1 MAKLKL
7 WVRNLIII
15 LAVVVSLVGVGV
27 GLYFVL
33 RPNTDDPGT
42 NPEYKMELSEEQKQ
56 YIEGV
61 SNIEQPD
68 IDISTYDG
76 IVLEDGTAVDT
87 DRIVSVNGN
96 YLVVENAITYLPEF
110 YVLTNN
116 QQDANPAELTSGALD
131 QPETN
136 NVVLKK
142 ITISSDYTHVINLFG
157 DYAVVANSSDGL
169 TARVVSLKTGNTVL
183 TKDKFDDVVV
193 VDDDTQP
200 GGRYVGSYFVSLIK
214 SVGNFMLVEKEIVT
228 AYNSSELTVDF
239 SYEYILYPLDNP
251 EAAITFNESFGYL
264 VTYKITD
271 NYVVLVTT
279 KHTYVYSTLLNADGQ
294 WVSMLPVLNNN
305 FTATTGEDYQVES
318 GTIGKFKDVVY
329 HTIQEMPNGLILVE
343 KNTVIGDTEEVIDET
358 LYNVVYRLDVL
369 NSRNVIT
376 GINYSIYSTTDAEYL
391 QNIPNFVGKVEVLTS
406 KVPGY
411 YVLNQ
416 TLGGLYNNYA
426 DGSSD
431 AYLYD
436 YNFSYVLK
444 YDYNIYGEIVYYTGS
459 HFITTGAVSST
470 RINVW
475 GRKDPHHVGYVVV
488 SSSAYDGYV
497 VVKNDKYYSLYN
509 TVTGEIFNDKY
520 LFISEIMNGKVF
532 AFKEETGYF
541 EISLNTMLRT
551 PIYNFDAT
559 VVNGNYGLNLFMS
572 SVGYYFTYDATNL
585 YTYVGFNGVTYK
597 NISSYKYKVIG
608 NSVYLTLIFA
618 NGSSKLLVSNIMGEM
633 GSLSV
638 DDIEETYMFNQTPP
652 AVQTTAVAVPLSTAR
667 SAGTTAEVGYMSD
680 FYSYSNDWNN
690 VRILE
695 GATVS
700 VSTNADTGVPTYS
713 IDIHSDLINY
723 LGYYEVYYEKS
734 SGENLSY
741 LAEIS
746 YDQDYGIEV
755 CKFKTSNWLD
765 YDYTYEGGSLN
776 FGYNVNAGAYYGL
789 MDWWR
794 YYYGNTIFP
803 FSFSDYPGIQVTNNP
818 EYGEIMSGDS
828 YYYEHA
834 LGAGVGIVGAIACK
848 TPYGF
853 VIAVRYGYVSDYKD
867 KLIYADRVVVGLDEN
882 VFVEYG
888 TEIEDVV
895 REGVDWIYNHH
906 GNLYVVADGASQ
918 FTNKNAKIDY
928 PSLTF
933 KADENE
939 YSALDL
945 YWGADTVDSRQGLI
959 SAGVVLPSGFGL
971 NSERRNYS
979 VGQFAEDGV
988 DLDSADVIQNKYRV
1002 GIYANYYTLGTSLK
1016 CNYLTTTANGGSML
1030 DYKRADYAATALSVS
1045 LSFTPFKT
1053 AYTRNHGEL
1062 GFKEAAAISANAD
1075 DRTVTYGG
1083 YLDSSGNSAYGMLIA
1098 QSSQS
1103 TSSDEHEEAHANKIS
1118 FHLHSDVSS
1127 KVEIMDQALSF
1138 DDEFSTS
1145 YDSNGASYSHKSQR
1159 CGFLGGINI
1168 FQEKHLHYKYHVTIT
1183 KIEITYKIKSSC
1195 YQDTGEI
1202 KTASAS
1208 TNTAVS
1214 TGERL
1219 FVANAAH
1226 TKIQYGFWMTSDYGG
1241 FIGATRRDL
1250 SSFTQ
1255 KCTFGYKL
1263 DGLYGNGEI
1272 WFGADGKYA
1281 QSFDTL
1287 AASSYTG
1294 GFTPSQSALTLTL
1307 KYFAKDGTYNGDELL
1322 PGSASDLTGVEY
1334 GDEPIHT
1341 QAVTYNEAFSL
1352 LAVNEHGEGGTEA
1365 PTGYEFNGWV
1375 ILANQY
1381 SYRNGSST
1389 ETGTDAKTLGSGMH
1403 TISDYFAKNE
1413 GKNLTNNTVASS
1425 SGLNKTLH
1433 LYATYKPKTYVLYI
1447 DLSKAANVNTSSSLI
1462 IYENGNDAV
1471 AEEYTHRCWE
1481 TVLLTY
1487 CQDVE
1492 LPLMYLKYG
1501 NVFYKIQL
1509 EPIITNDS
1517 GYNTSIMN
1525 LTEGGST
1532 NRSAKLTVKR
1542 LGNYLYTGY
1551 NFDSYGYLRL
1561 NAVAVPMEYIVEYSS
1576 SQDSHVYSDSDND
1589 LVNEVLQEANEPTI
1603 KEQSSNTDIN
1613 IPTYGEDQNGS
1624 ISFKS
1629 GDNYAITI
1637 TNFRQG
1643 MRLKL
1648 GYTIEDINGNV
1659 GAITAASK
1667 YYIYYGYYD
1676 HINSSDDYNAYL
1688 TEDGYAHIFCY
1699 SDETQT
1705 GYLFAI
1711 DNDYGYSYFPFGV
1724 GARYSSNTL
1733 TITIY
1738 GVGGGVYTNN
1748 DGVGVFTKNNITLDI
1763 EIDSQ
1768 LYTINTSKKENR
1780 EGATED
1786 AGGLGETDFSLSDQI
1801 NYPALS
1807 GTNGHKHGDDVTQH
1821 YYGYGSTMLISTGAS
1836 MYQKL
1841 HGSIY
1846 VPNQFLSGLKIAY
1859 NGTETFAW
1867 DYKDLSEQDR
1877 TDFTELFIR
1886 FAANPVAVK
1895 DGALYLNGAAGSIMY
1910 VPNDYE
1916 VLLNAPYYDEDIDK
1930 QYYLYEEFLQ
1940 IMYGINPRDD
1950 GSESYANYISESM
1963 VVYYKVYPLTYGKQT
1978 IYLILTYHQNEA
1990 GISLGVSSAVLYTL
2004 DENYVLGE
2012 QNNYDITVLYTNY
2025 DGVLTWNAN
2034 NIGVADGT
2042 EFDTSEYTK
2051 AYFTAYDNGKAVFK
2065 TDANGNYIEILRN
2078 RVYVDIDT
2086 ANNNRLKVNRALT
2099 DEEVFAALFG
2109 ENGIVKRNYEPID
2122 ENSGYLLNYVCT
2134 DLDDGGNA
2142 NLNGNVSVE
2151 LDFNNSYYYD
2161 NEKLTTDP
2169 LFNFASTSPANSF
2182 KYNINV
2188 KNGYYIN
2195 KVTINYNEKTYII
2208 ELISFFIN
2216 AGQQY
2221 IIPRYKITT
2230 IDKEGNTDITYN
2242 IDFADG
2248 VVGNGQALLGSEGYV
2263 EKTLENQM
2271 LNVSFY
2277 KLDVGTNDANPA
2289 MSIEIGFITHGANI
2303 SIEYGAYSLLAT
2315 SFNDGHITDADKQ
2328 HIAWNYT
2335 DGEIKILNNNVED
2348 ENSDVSD
2355 DNVVSTINF
2364 VDTTDNKN
2372 IPTRVFA
2379 SSKYEGD
2386 YYYTLEQNVYTI
2398 NGNQRIYFMVLDYKL
2413 AHADLESPKS
2423 NDLQTYVKVNT
2434 TIKDNALYEL
2444 VIAEDNVYTYGNSA
2458 TWIYTDKD
2466 TAKTEQNIVNT
2477 LGQNFIASYT
2487 IKSKDFNTS
2496 ITSDINF
2503 GTTAE
2508 DIAEEA
2514 LSDNGYL
2521 TAEQKATLQL
2531 LDTNAGEPHTK
2542 FHYIDNVGEDAYGQI
2557 ASRDTM
2563 VYLQQSGINFGGA
2576 NIKDYLCYGEGAQVQ
2591 GNQLIYTIKYEY
2603 GYDFVGASFNAK
2615 ILGVS
2620 EDTFASAL
2628 LTYDVAITEPRDI
2641 IVNVSDTDY
2650 VLGDYLL
2657 EKGENEYILTI
2668 NVTNAAITDINVDLH
2683 YNAKEFIVTYDWDQ
2697 DFGTS
2702 YIDVNKTSTFTYNLI
2717 SPVDK
2722 GIGPETILYDR
2733 IGYDMVGWAFA
2744 DFYKGVDGKTVN
2756 TTNPDLRAED
2766 LTEENYLT
2774 QLYGLN
2780 SDTTYLWYL
2789 SLGKNL
2795 GNVFG
2800 TKNSAD
2806 QTKEEGHI
2814 QLSAVWQAKTYT
2826 INFNYKDNTSSD
2838 AADGTT
2844 TSTKYTASWVFD
2856 MPIEVA
2862 DIASEN
2868 LSFESENFTEQ
2879 NKLLN
2884 KISRVYRM
2892 GYAFNGWYAD
2902 NSNTWADGTLIYNPD
2917 PALDNGNDALVLVL
2931 DTTAGKLGYPESI
2944 PTPEKVFGYN
2954 VYQLIKN
2961 NSIWQEL
2968 PNNNALEDAD
2978 TSTFDLYA
2986 KWTANTYTFAYDL
2999 NAYANIADSGANG
3012 SSSMTWTTA
3021 DTPSFTVNKLT
3032 GVGSSV
3038 ATLRVGVTGATSVVF
3053 DQNFTN
3059 GSLQNIRE
3067 YTYRNGYKFKGWFAS
3082 REDLGED
3089 DFGLLEDQNLTLQI
3103 LLNMLGIQ
3111 DELLAVQTKA
3121 TQTFENTSIVETV
3134 LQDAAEIY
3142 AEDLHDQLEHGWGNL
3157 MLLHARWEALPYT
3170 INIDLNNWNH
3180 PDYDWQDGDYF
3191 VNNEEYIK
3199 GNVVSD
3205 VQIVVLFDEA
3215 FNTCDLLL
3223 AGNKIDTEQ
3232 QIEFVRNGRTYT
3244 TTGANGYEKLIQ
3256 IITAHGY
3263 HLGTSG
3269 YQFTLSAD
3277 GNGLT
3282 FNDVAISVDTSDDSI
3297 FDETM
3302 FTSAYF
3308 NDSIKEP
3315 GNAPSDTTLM
3325 SLDDSGDDLGDRHE
3339 VDIDDTTA
3347 FGTRTFTLYAYWT
3360 YKNVAVSNIGTREEY
3375 NNTLDRNN
3383 TYQTIFYDQDAE
3395 KIINWAE
3402 TANHEDNTYWGSV
3415 YNNQYT
3421 YHISPAT
3428 GQYIQ
3433 TLTIEFNDNYDTLTD
3448 AISHNKRGHIIL
3460 EFVWDSVTHIV
3471 TIASARYYVGYTSDS
3486 GTFVPTV
3493 SGNFDISAD
3502 GRSITRNDKLNYLF
3516 ESINIST
3523 SKYKVVTTQN
3533 EKNINTTYTGADYS
3547 ESADTW
3553 ITGAGL
3559 KDINLVSIEITGVKS
3574 NMIVQTQTQAQTY
3587 QVDYYRYVRPFN
3599 QMQTHI
3605 NEDSESSTFGEEEW
3619 DSQFLNDWDQY
3630 FVYKTVTY
3638 RYGEYVNTSYGYA
3651 TNFGFG
3657 GWYYYQ
3663 GHISNF
3669 QEYLNYGS
3677 PDNVFETH
3685 ESNGITDTMRL
3696 YDFLGRWGSAE
3707 NIDIMSGKFL
3717 QYDWDSAAQKYVCIS
3732 DPDLMLD
3739 GVPVYGEGDALTG
3752 YERYSYIDEADGNQ
3766 LKYRDT
3772 LFVRSYTYHED
3783 YKDYKFDSAA
3793 ISGNLSIVGIY
3804 FPASIHKVHYY
3815 TWKDS
3820 SSTNTGYEERNAS
3833 SNEYVLGQKHV
3844 AKVIA
3849 DTNATELSR
3858 NFSYVEY
3865 WELGTNT
3872 QYYRVGFS
3880 GFNSISGGLPTE
3892 MSALEFL
3899 MQFVN
3904 PTNYSEYNINPETQK
3919 LTISYSTLKQIIN
3932 DTYGIEGATVK
3943 DLAVNLLVHL
3953 LTVGDYQVYNY
3964 LDNYEVL
3971 LNLGVSGFVPVA
3983 PVYGEDGVQTNY
3995 GENILELARKLG
4007 INVDGKQPQDVDAE
4021 ILAKLNVEQL
4031 LVLLDRIAI
4040 DYFGYILINPSA
4052 NIGHWPQGTYLAGWY
4067 MIQEDL
4073 RKILMGE
4080 EETTYYNYVLT
4091 FNSDTFV
4098 VGDGQDALKCMYIVN
4113 VTEDHL
4119 GNKTYYVAFTN
4130 NPEATT
4136 YQITKFNTVDPITGV
4151 VDILSRVD
4159 TSVHIFAAY
4168 NTYKF
4173 DMTTNGVTDVDI
4185 QWGTEVL
4192 DLNGIPYQ
4200 YTAEDVFYVALS
4212 DAQLEE
4218 LEVEFSNNYTLP
4230 TALQTIITRHNDTIN
4245 VTDNFNTAKTES
4257 EGKHII
4263 AFVYNIEKVYIDVD
4277 ADGNESQAVQ
4287 YNEHINT
4294 VSTKALNKD
4303 ADRVVDL
4310 LTLLLD

>member
-42 NPEYKMELSEEQKQ
+42 NPEYKRELSEEQKQ

-96 YLVVENAITYLPEF
+96 YLVVENATTYLPEF

-169 TARVVSLKTGNTVL
+169 TARVVSLKTGDTVL
-183 TKDKFDDVVV
+183 TKDKFDDVVM

-343 KNTVIGDTEEVIDET
+343 KNTVIGNTEEAVDET

-369 NSRNVIT
+369 NSKNVIT
-376 GINYSIYSTTDAEYL
+376 GINYSIYSTTEAEYL
-391 QNIPNFVGKVEVLTS
+391 QNIPDFVGKVEVLAS

-416 TLGGLYNNYA
+416 TFGGINNNYA
-426 DGSSD
+426 NGSSN

-436 YNFSYVLK
+436 ANFNYVLK
-444 YDYNIYGEIVYYTGS
+444 YDYNAFGDIIYYTGS
-459 HFITTGAVSST
+459 HFITSGAGSST
-470 RINVW
+470 RLDAW
-475 GRKDPHHVGYVVV
+475 GKKDLHHVGYVVV

-509 TVTGEIFNDKY
+509 TVTGQIFSDNY

-532 AFKEETGYF
+532 AFKEDTGYF

-551 PIYNFDAT
+551 PIYNFDT
-559 VVNGNYGLNLFMS
+559 TKVNGNYGLNLFMG

-608 NSVYLTLIFA
+608 NSVYLTLTFA
-618 NGSSKLLVSNIMGEM
+618 SGSSKLLVSNIMGKIA
-633 GSLSV
+633 SLTEEE
-638 DDIEETYMFNQTPP
+638 ITETYMFNQTPP
-652 AVQTTAVAVPLSTAR
+652 AVQTTAVAVPLSISYENGTVNLDDTMYNYYDSS
-667 SAGTTAEVGYMSD
+667 SAIDFTYDIAKIVMSQDNNGVPAYNIQIYSDLLNENGGWTTGNNDGGEYYWREEKSVDHGISITRFKRNGYMNFDLGLTGNPIGEYNLNKSIYYALDDWFRDNYGDGIYCPLPETISLTTA
-680 FYSYSNDWNN
+680 YSQ
-690 VRILE
+690 
-695 GATVS
+695 ATVGKDYYTQFHNLYS
-700 VSTNADTGVPTYS
+700 GTGM
-713 IDIHSDLINY
+713 I
-723 LGYYEVYYEKS
+723 
-734 SGENLSY
+734 
-741 LAEIS
+741 
-746 YDQDYGIEV
+746 
-755 CKFKTSNWLD
+755 
-765 YDYTYEGGSLN
+765 
-776 FGYNVNAGAYYGL
+776 
-789 MDWWR
+789 
-794 YYYGNTIFP
+794 
-803 FSFSDYPGIQVTNNP
+803 
-818 EYGEIMSGDS
+818 
-828 YYYEHA
+828 
-834 LGAGVGIVGAIACK
+834 GAIACK

-853 VIAVRYGYVSDYKD
+853 VVAVRYGMAVYDHHHPG
-867 KLIYADRVVVGLDEN
+867 LNYADRVIVGLDEN
-882 VFVEYG
+882 VFVQKG
-888 TEIEDVV
+888 TVIETAI
-895 REGVDWIYNHH
+895 REGNIYDDSSKHTTIVD
-906 GNLYVVADGASQ
+906 GS
-918 FTNKNAKIDY
+918 NAQYKHSEGSIDF
-928 PSLTF
+928 PSLTYC
-933 KADENE
+933 AYEND
-939 YSALDL
+939 YAALDL
-945 YWGADTVDSRQGLI
+945 YWGKNGYGDDGIVEA
-959 SAGVVLPSGFGL
+959 AAALPSGWGINEIYDEKRNDMVKNKFRIGVYSSFQTL
-971 NSERRNYS
+971 HAQLYCRESAYIGNYS
-979 VGQFAEDGV
+979 GTDYRQSQYAGTVLNL
-988 DLDSADVIQNKYRV
+988 DL
-1002 GIYANYYTLGTSLK
+1002 T
-1016 CNYLTTTANGGSML
+1016 
-1030 DYKRADYAATALSVS
+1030 
-1045 LSFTPFKT
+1045 FTPFMSE
-1053 AYTRNHGEL
+1053 YDRYHGQIGESSD
-1062 GFKEAAAISANAD
+1062 A
-1075 DRTVTYGG
+1075 RTITYGG
-1083 YLDSSGNSAYGMLIA
+1083 YLKSNGDAAYGMFEVEC
-1098 QSSQS
+1098 SGS
-1103 TSSDEHEEAHANKIS
+1103 TSSDEHDSGHQTTFSYSLIS
-1118 FHLHSDVSS
+1118 EVSS
-1127 KVEIMDQALSF
+1127 KLTIKKLTLNISEQ
-1138 DDEFSTS
+1138 STVTKNNIVNCS
-1145 YDSNGASYSHKSQR
+1145 TGPYSKETWCWQVWKGNHTHY
-1159 CGFLGGINI
+1159 L
-1168 FQEKHLHYKYHVTIT
+1168 LHPTTSIYA
-1183 KIEITYKIKSSC
+1183 TYSIDTDR

-1219 FVANAAH
+1219 FVADTH
-1226 TKIQYGFWMTSDYGG
+1226 VGQIKYGFWMTSSFGYT
-1241 FIGATRRDL
+1241 IGTQRQDL
-1250 SSFTQ
+1250 SPFTQ

-1263 DGLYGNGEI
+1263 NGLEGNGSTY
-1272 WFGADGKYA
+1272 FNDAGKYA

-1287 AASSYTG
+1287 VASSYIG
-1294 GFTPSQSALTLTL
+1294 GFTPSQSALTLEV
-1307 KYFAKDGTYNGDELL
+1307 KYNIIASAYDGD
-1322 PGSASDLTGVEY
+1322 D
-1334 GDEPIHT
+1334 
-1341 QAVTYNEAFSL
+1341 L
-1352 LAVNEHGEGGTEA
+1352 LASGASGIKKANYTPLDDKKETVSYNASFDLLAIGEHGSGSEVNA
-1365 PTGYEFNGWV
+1365 PVGYTFNKWY
-1375 ILANQY
+1375 ILSGEY
-1381 SYRNGSST
+1381 SIWSGSST
-1389 ETGTDAKTLGSGMH
+1389 VTASEAKGIEVDD
-1403 TISDYFAKNE
+1403 TITNYFALVD
-1413 GKNLTNNTVASS
+1413 GQLTNNAYAKSVD
-1425 SGLNKTLH
+1425 GKKTLE
-1433 LYATYKPKTYVLYI
+1433 LYATYSPKDYKIT
-1447 DLSKAANVNTSSSLI
+1447 VNFVGS
-1462 IYENGNDAV
+1462 AV
-1471 AEEYTHRCWE
+1471 ADMFLFVNNVETEVRLVWESEE
-1481 TVLLTY
+1481 LTY
-1487 CQDVE
+1487 GQQNVVI
-1492 LPLMYLKYG
+1492 PLMHL
-1501 NVFYKIQL
+1501 NVDNIYYKIEL
-1509 EPIITNDS
+1509 VPTGKYS
-1517 GYNTSIMN
+1517 
-1525 LTEGGST
+1525 GST
-1532 NRSAKLTVKR
+1532 RPLSLGGVDNRTGSFTVR
-1542 LGNYLYTGY
+1542 QLGNYIASGSS
-1551 NFDSYGYLRL
+1551 FDNDYILVL
-1561 NAVAVPMEYIVEYSS
+1561 NAVASPMEYNVTYKAT
-1576 SQDSHVYSDSDND
+1576 QDSHVYSDSDND

-1613 IPTYGEDQNGS
+1613 IPTYGEAQSGS
-1624 ISFKS
+1624 INFKS
-1629 GDNYAITI
+1629 GNDYTI
-1637 TNFRQG
+1637 SIANFTQG

-1648 GYTIEDINGNV
+1648 TYTIDNIGTDNLAESSPN
-1659 GAITAASK
+1659 K

-1676 HINSSDDYNAYL
+1676 DIKGDGYNAYK
-1688 TEDGYAHIFCY
+1688 DASGYAHTF
-1699 SDETQT
+1699 
-1705 GYLFAI
+1705 
-1711 DNDYGYSYFPFGV
+1711 
-1724 GARYSSNTL
+1724 YSSGDFSGFLYYYEDADTIPYLPFNVNVNPTSGNTL
-1733 TITIY
+1733 TITLLDI
-1738 GVGGGVYTNN
+1738 GGGVYTINN
-1748 DGVGVFTKNNITLDI
+1748 DGVGKFDQNKITLDI

-1859 NGTETFAW
+1859 NGTEKFAW
-1867 DYKDLSEQDR
+1867 DYKNLSEQDR
-1877 TDFTELFIR
+1877 TDFTELFIN

-1895 DGALYLNGAAGSIMY
+1895 DDVLYFNGAARSIMY
-1910 VPNDYE
+1910 GPNDYD

-1963 VVYYKVYPLTYGKQT
+1963 VVYYKVYPLTSGDTT
-1978 IYLILTYHQNEA
+1978 IYLILTYHQNEG

-2004 DENYVLGE
+2004 CDDYVLGA

-2051 AYFTAYDNGKAVFK
+2051 AYFTAYDNSKAVFK
-2065 TDANGNYIEILRN
+2065 TDANGNYMEILRN

-2099 DEEVFAALFG
+2099 DEEVFVALFG

-2134 DLDDGGNA
+2134 DLDEGGNA

-2230 IDKEGNTDITYN
+2230 IDKEGNTNIAYN

-2248 VVGNGQALLGSEGYV
+2248 VVGSGQALLGSEGYV
-2263 EKTLENQM
+2263 ERTLENQM

-2277 KLDVGTNDANPA
+2277 KLDVGTNDANTA

-2413 AHADLESPKS
+2413 AHVDLESPKS

-2434 TIKDNALYEL
+2434 TIKDDALYEL
-2444 VIAEDNVYTYGNSA
+2444 VIAEDDIYTYGNSA
-2458 TWIYTDKD
+2458 TWIYTNKD

-2514 LSDNGYL
+2514 LSNNGYL

-2557 ASRDTM
+2557 ASRNTM
-2563 VYLQQSGINFGGA
+2563 VYLQQSGINFGGV
-2576 NIKDYLCYGEGAQVQ
+2576 NTKDYLCYGEGAQVQ
-2591 GNQLIYTIKYEY
+2591 GNKLIYTIKYEY

-2641 IVNVSDTDY
+2641 VVNVSDTDY

-2789 SLGKNL
+2789 SLGENL

-2806 QTKEEGHI
+2806 QIKEEGHI

-2826 INFNYKDNTSSD
+2826 INFNYKDNTSGD
-2838 AADGTT
+2838 ATDGTT

-2868 LSFESENFTEQ
+2868 LSFENENFTEQ

-2954 VYQLIKN
+2954 VYRLIN
-2961 NSIWQEL
+2961 DNSIWQEL

-3038 ATLRVGVTGATSVVF
+3038 ATLRVGATGATSVVF

-3180 PDYDWQDGDYF
+3180 PDYDWQDGDYIVDDVEF
-3191 VNNEEYIK
+3191 VK
-3199 GNVVSD
+3199 SNVVSD
-3205 VQIVVLFDEA
+3205 VQIVVLFDQA

-3302 FTSAYF
+3302 FTSAYY
-3308 NDSIKEP
+3308 NDIVKKP

-3339 VDIDDTTA
+3339 TDITKTEA
-3347 FGTRTFTLYAYWT
+3347 FGIRTFTIYAYWT
-3360 YKNVAVSNIGTREEY
+3360 YKNVAVTNVGTREEY
-3375 NNTLDRNN
+3375 NNTLDRDDITLERYN

-3402 TANHEDNTYWGSV
+3402 TANNEGNTYWGSV

-3471 TIASARYYVGYTSDS
+3471 TIASARYAIGYTSDS

-3553 ITGAGL
+3553 ITGVGL

-3669 QEYLNYGS
+3669 QEYANYGS

-3707 NIDIMSGKFL
+3707 NSDIMSGKFL
-3717 QYDWDSAAQKYVCIS
+3717 QYDWDSAAQKYICIS

-3739 GVPVYGEGDALTG
+3739 GVPVYGEGNVLTG
-3752 YERYSYIDEADGNQ
+3752 YERYSYIDAADGNQ

-3904 PTNYSEYNINPETQK
+3904 PSNYDGYTDNFDNETQK
-3919 LTISYSTLKQIIN
+3919 LSISYSTLKQIIK
-3932 DTYGIEGATVK
+3932 DTYGIEGSTVK

-3971 LNLGVSGFVPVA
+3971 LNVGVSGFVPVA

-3995 GENILELARKLG
+3995 GVNILELARKLG

-4173 DMTTNGVTDVDI
+4173 EMTTNGVTDVDI

-4200 YTAEDVFYVALS
+4200 YTAEDVFYIALS
-4212 DAQLEE
+4212 DEQLEE

-4245 VTDNFNTAKTES
+4245 VTNNFNTAKTES